1 MADSPHDHDRIAGYL
16 SVMTVFGTAV
26 AGTAL
31 IGRLRGRS
39 LPASY
44 ALTDLALG
52 AVATHKFARLLSKDG
67 VTTPLRAPFTEF
79 EKNTGSGEVAE
90 SPRPEPGRHVVG
102 ELITCPFCVA
112 PWIASAYVALLA
124 LAPPL
129 ARAWAAVFGIV
140 AGSDFLQHAYAHVRT
155 D

>member
-1 MADSPHDHDRIAGYL
+1 MSDSPHDHDRQAGYL
-16 SVMTVFGTAV
+16 TVMSIFGTTL

-31 IGRLRGRS
+31 LGRLRGRS

-52 AVATHKFARLLSKDG
+52 AVATHKFARVLTKDG

-79 EKNTGSGEVAE
+79 EENIGSAEVAE
-90 SPRPEPGRHVVG
+90 SPRPEPVRHVVG

-124 LAPPL
+124 LAPPI

>member
-16 SVMTVFGTAV
+16 SVMSVFGTAV
-26 AGTAL
+26 TGTAL
-31 IGRLRGRS
+31 IAHLRGRR

-44 ALTDLALG
+44 ALADLALG

-67 VTTPLRAPFTEF
+67 VTTPLRAPFTVF
-79 EKNTGSGEVAE
+79 EENTGSAEVAE
-90 SPRPEPGRHVVG
+90 SPRPEPVRHVVG

-112 PWIASAYVALLA
+112 PWIASTYVALLV
-124 LAPPL
+124 LAPPV
-129 ARAWAAVFGIV
+129 ARTWAAVFTVV
-140 AGSDFLQHAYAHVRT
+140 AGSDFLQHAYAHVRA